1 VKLLDLAK
9 TFMVVVLL
17 TQGIAQAQTQY
28 PALRN
33 EPHRLETPPELTTA
47 RIANLI
53 RSRVP
58 ISNLRVPLLQ
68 RMGDG
73 AAIEAQNIMKTRG
86 PLSPTEQ
93 QNVLQILHKAFEL
106 PGAIM
111 KDSNRKPDAS
121 MSLLEQLSASTADP
135 AFHGQIVDTRQFIF
149 EATLRK

>member
-1 VKLLDLAK
+1 MKILALTC

-33 EPHRLETPPELTTA
+33 EPHRLETPQELTTA

-58 ISNLRVPLLQ
+58 ISNLRVPLLH

-73 AAIEAQNIMKTRG
+73 AAIEVQNIMKTRG

-93 QNVLQILHKAFEL
+93 QNVLQILHRAFES

-111 KDSNRKPDAS
+111 KDSNRKPDVS
-121 MSLLEQLSASTADP
+121 MALLQQLSGSATDA
-135 AFHGQIVDTRQFIF
+135 ALQAQIVDTQQFIF